1 MNEKRDTLDMDD
13 LWQTEV
19 YELQKSLQNSFIRQ
33 KTLIERIDE
42 LTTKVNILGGD
53 PNQLE
58 LKFLCRHIHLK
69 IMIQDWNLM
78 NLWL

>member
-1 MNEKRDTLDMDD
+1 MNEKKSVLDMND
-13 LWQTEV
+13 LMEREF

-42 LTTKVNILGGD
+42 LNTKVAILGGD

-58 LKFLCRHIHLK
+58 LKF
-69 IMIQDWNLM
+69 
-78 NLWL
+78 

>member
-33 KTLIERIDE
+33 KNLIERIDE
-42 LTTKVNILGGD
+42 LTTKIAILGGD

-58 LKFLCRHIHLK
+58 LKF
-69 IMIQDWNLM
+69 
-78 NLWL
+78 

>member
-1 MNEKRDTLDMDD
+1 MNEKKSVLDMND
-13 LWQTEV
+13 LMEREV

-42 LTTKVNILGGD
+42 LTAKVNILGGN

-58 LKFLCRHIHLK
+58 LKF
-69 IMIQDWNLM
+69 
-78 NLWL
+78 

>member
-1 MNEKRDTLDMDD
+1 MNEKKNVLDMVD
-13 LWQTEV
+13 LYEREV

-58 LKFLCRHIHLK
+58 LKF
-69 IMIQDWNLM
+69 
-78 NLWL
+78 